1 MFDTEPLYHRA
12 ADTYLARWGHRYEDS
27 IRKQM
32 MGQPGPKAVQILVEY
47 YGIDDHWETVLQD
60 IEAIFASYLDDSLR
74 ALPGLDRLLA
84 LFDTRDLPYGVAT
97 SSKRL
102 FAEDILRRGGVADR
116 LQFVW
121 TGDDVQNGKPDPE
134 IYLKSAESLKV
145 SPSEM
150 LVLEDSGN
158 GCKAAV
164 HAGAITVA
172 VPGPHSVE
180 HDFSGA
186 VLVANSLED
195 QRLID
200 LVVRLSGG

>member
-27 IRKQM
+27 IRKRM
-32 MGQPGPKAVQILVEY
+32 MGQPGPKAVQILIEY

-60 IEAIFASYLDDSLR
+60 IEAIFASYLDDSLQ
-74 ALPGLDRLLA
+74 ALPGLNRLLA
-84 LFDTRDLPYGVAT
+84 LFDARDLPYGVAT

-102 FAEDILRRGGVADR
+102 FAEDILCRGGVADR

-134 IYLKSAESLKV
+134 IYLKAAESLKI
-145 SPSEM
+145 SPGAM

-164 HAGAITVA
+164 CAGAITVA
-172 VPGPHSVE
+172 VPGPHSIE

-195 QRLID
+195 QRLLD
-200 LVVRLSGG
+200 LVIRHSGG

>member
-12 ADTYLARWGHRYEDS
+12 ADTYLERWGHRYEDS

-116 LQFVW
+116 LQFLW
-121 TGDDVQNGKPDPE
+121 TGDDVRNGKPDPE
-134 IYLKSAESLKV
+134 IYLESAKSLKV
-145 SPSEM
+145 APSEM

-164 HAGAITVA
+164 RAGAITVA
-172 VPGPHSVE
+172 VPGPHSIE

-186 VLVANSLED
+186 VLVANTLED
-195 QRLID
+195 ERLID